1 MAASGGNFGNFT
13 PRAKRILLLAKQEA
27 ERLNHDHIGSEHL
40 LLGLL
45 ALDEGVAIDALRSL
59 GLNLDKLRME
69 VEKTCGFGGATR
81 TQGILPVTPRLRRIF
96 ELATREAQSMNYN
109 FVGSEHLLLALLREG
124 EGRAARVLKN
134 LNVTPEEVRR
144 AVIRNLDS
152 DFLPDNGEPDNF
164 GPAPD
169 GEPGESAPSDSFNAL
184 AAFGRNLTGMAA
196 RGELDPVIGR
206 ADEIQRVDRKS
217 VV

>member
-1 MAASGGNFGNFT
+1 MATPGGGNFGNFT

-45 ALDEGVAIDALRSL
+45 ALDDGVAIDALRSL
-59 GLNLDKLRME
+59 GLNLNKLRME
-69 VEKTCGFGGATR
+69 VEKTCGFGGATQ
-81 TQGILPVTPRLRRIF
+81 TQGMLPVTPRLRHIF
-96 ELATREAQSMNYN
+96 ELAAREAQSMNYN

-144 AVIRNLDS
+144 AVVRNLDS
-152 DFLPDNGEPDNF
+152 D
-164 GPAPD
+164 
-169 GEPGESAPSDSFNAL
+169 
-184 AAFGRNLTGMAA
+184 
-196 RGELDPVIGR
+196 
-206 ADEIQRVDRKS
+206 
-217 VV
+217 